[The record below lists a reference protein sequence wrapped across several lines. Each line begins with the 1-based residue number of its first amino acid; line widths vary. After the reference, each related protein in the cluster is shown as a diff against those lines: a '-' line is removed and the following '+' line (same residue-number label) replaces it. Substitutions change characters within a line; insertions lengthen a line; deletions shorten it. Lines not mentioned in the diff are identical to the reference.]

1 MDKVRV
7 ALIGCGRVARVHAA
21 ALARS
26 SEATLALAVDIRPER
41 AEAFAAQYGCQAE
54 TDWEKAINRSDIDA
68 VEICTP
74 HYLHAPMTIAAAEH
88 GKHILTEKP
97 MALRPSDADAMIR
110 AAKEHGVTLGVIFQN
125 RYNTASQA
133 ARQAVDSGE
142 IGEIRG
148 ARAFLTWNRS
158 DEYYSHSDWK
168 GTWDKEG
175 GGVLIDQAIHTLD
188 LVQWLM
194 GPAESVT
201 ATYDTRNHDMINVDD
216 VAEATIRFQ
225 SGATASLYA
234 NCYYPY
240 DADVF
245 VELVGTKGMIRV
257 IKDVAQIKVGN
268 ETRIVDPVTDPDQPT
283 LGPGY
288 WGQSHRLQINDFY
301 RSVREGTRPYI
312 DGEEGKKA
320 MELVLAMY
328 QSARLGA
335 PVTLPLVEP
344 LLPPEAKKLKRVP
357 ARVGAE

>member
-1 MDKVRV
+1 MDKFRV
-7 ALIGCGRVARVHAA
+7 ALIGCGRVARVHAG

-26 SEATLALAVDIRPER
+26 PEAVLAVAVDIRRER
-41 AEAFAAQYGCQAE
+41 AEAFAAQYGCEAE
-54 TDWEKAINRSDIDA
+54 TDWERVLTRADIDA

-74 HYLHAPMTIAAAEH
+74 HYLHAPMTIAAAKA

-97 MALRPSDADAMIR
+97 MALSVTDADAMIQ
-110 AAKEHGVTLGVIFQN
+110 AAEENGVTLGVIFQN

-142 IGEIRG
+142 IGAIRG

-175 GGVLIDQAIHTLD
+175 GGVLIDQAIHTID

-194 GPAESVT
+194 GPAAELH
-201 ATYDTRNHDMINVDD
+201 ATYDTRDHDVINVDD

-225 SGATASLYA
+225 NGALASIYA
-234 NCYYPY
+234 NCLYPY

-245 VELVGTKGMIRV
+245 VEIVGEKGLIRI
-257 IKDVAQIKVGN
+257 IKDVAYIKVGN
-268 ETRIVDPVTDPDQPT
+268 VTHTVEPVADPDQPT

-288 WGQSHRLQINDFY
+288 WGQSHAKQINDFF
-301 RSVREGTRPYI
+301 RSVRKGERPYI
-312 DGEEGKKA
+312 DGHEGKKA

-328 QSARLGA
+328 QSARKDDW
-335 PVTLPLVEP
+335 VRLPLSEP
-344 LLPPEAKKLKRVP
+344 LLAPEVKGLKPVA
-357 ARVGAE
+357 ARVAE